1 VINEN
6 QIIELVDGSSYIV
19 LDKLIYN
26 NNNYLYIAKINE
38 EEKPT
43 GDFDIVKETIKEDV
57 PIIDYIE
64 DEDLYENLKLSFLRR
79 SEVNSNI

>member
-1 VINEN
+1 VINKN
-6 QIIELVDGSSYIV
+6 QIIELIDGSIYLV
-19 LDKLIYN
+19 LDKINYN
-26 NNNYLYIAKINE
+26 NNNYLYIAKLNA

-43 GDFDIVKETIKEDV
+43 GEFDIVKETIKEEV

-64 DEDLYENLKLSFLRR
+64 DEDLYENLKLSFLKR